1 MTKIYKIN
9 LDEKSY
15 NKLLE
20 QGWFAEPPVLVK
32 SIEVDKDSDAVKHFA
47 AIINDPI
54 WQEEYMAI
62 PEIKKYFRSQKVSFR
77 KGKVIQNEAFFTMAR
92 RWQIEIDVNG
102 DKWVGITSNEKF
114 YPPTFFRK
122 DIVEQYCEKE
132 LEELKNMGILEEIEV
147 SDE

>member
-15 NKLLE
+15 NGLLE
-20 QGWFAEPPVLVK
+20 NGWIAEPPVLIK
-32 SIEVDKDSDAVKHFA
+32 RIEVARDSDAVKHFA

-77 KGKVIQNEAFFTMAR
+77 KGKVIQNEAFFNMAQ
-92 RWQIEIDVNG
+92 RWQIEVDING
-102 DKWVGITSNEKF
+102 DKWVGITSNERF

-122 DIVEQYCEKE
+122 DLVDTYCKDEI
-132 LEELKNMGILEEIEV
+132 EELKGMGILEEIEAE
-147 SDE
+147 D

>member
-20 QGWFAEPPVLVK
+20 QNWFAEPPILK
-32 SIEVDKDSDAVKHFA
+32 KEIEVAGDSDAVKHFI

-54 WQEEYMAI
+54 WQEEYLSI
-62 PEIKKYFRSQKVSFR
+62 PEIKKYFKINKVSFK
-77 KGKVIQNEAFFTMAR
+77 KGKVIQNENLMKMAQK
-92 RWQIEIDVNG
+92 WQIEIDING
-102 DKWVGITSNEKF
+102 DGWIGITSKERF

-122 DIVEQYCEKE
+122 DLIDTYCKTEI
-132 LEELKNMGILEEIEV
+132 EELKGMGILEEIEV
-147 SDE
+147 DD

>member
-20 QGWFAEPPVLVK
+20 NGWIAEPPVLIK
-32 SIEVDKDSDAVKHFA
+32 KIEVSKDSDAVKHFA

-54 WQEEYMAI
+54 WQEEYMNI
-62 PEIKKYFRSQKVSFR
+62 PEIKKYFKTSKVSFK
-77 KGKVIQNEAFFTMAR
+77 KGKVVENDSFLKMAQK
-92 RWQIEIDVNG
+92 WQIEIDING
-102 DKWVGITSNEKF
+102 DGWIGITSVERF

-122 DIVEQYCEKE
+122 DLIDTYCKNEI
-132 LEELKNMGILEEIEV
+132 EELKNINILEEIEV
-147 SDE
+147 DD